1 MKKEADY
8 FLECLVNPQREA
20 MIHIFFGER
29 AASKIADIP
38 KETPLHPI
46 NKAGVVGSGT
56 MGGGIAMLF
65 ANAGIPVLV
74 LDQDEDNLKEG
85 WVLLKKIT
93 R

>member
-1 MKKEADY
+1 
-8 FLECLVNPQREA
+8 

-74 LDQDEDNLKEG
+74 LDQDENNLERGMGVIEKNY
-85 WVLLKKIT
+85 K
-93 R
+93 